1 MATKKKR
8 TNSAPTEPTTKTGTT
23 KRVKTETALV
33 EDSPRTEPG
42 RAEAAVTPSAL
53 TSELHPTG
61 SPMVDETEDIAQ
73 AQTTVETADTAQA
86 PTPAEPT
93 PRANKL
99 CALDAA
105 VKVLGETD
113 RAMNCQE
120 LIAAMAARGYWRS
133 PKGRT
138 PASTLYASILRELQ
152 TKGVHARFRKTE
164 RGKFRLKG
172 AV

>member
-8 TNSAPTEPTTKTGTT
+8 TNSAATEPTTKARRT
-23 KRVKTETALV
+23 KRVKAEAAPV
-33 EDSPRTEPG
+33 EDPPRTEPG
-42 RAEAAVTPSAL
+42 LGGAAVTPSAL
-53 TSELHPTG
+53 TPELHPTG
-61 SPMVDETEDIAQ
+61 SPMAD
-73 AQTTVETADTAQA
+73 ETADTAQA
-86 PTPAEPT
+86 RTPAEPT

-99 CALDAA
+99 SALDAA

-152 TKGVHARFRKTE
+152 TKGVNARFCKAE
-164 RGKFRLKG
+164 RGKFGLQG